1 MQTTDLNTSPNFV
14 AVTSG
19 GPHAW
24 IMLNALRQHFGGFP
38 VILEAGESSSVFWK
52 RRLKLLGRLKVASMM
67 AARVPL
73 KLTKR
78 GTDSLINEM
87 IETHDLQPQPNEKQ
101 AILEVP
107 SVNSDLCRDYLKDLA
122 PKAVFVVS
130 TRMIG
135 KKTLSAIG
143 APFLNYHSGINP
155 AYRGMFG
162 GYFALANGEPEYFG
176 ATMHL
181 VDQGVDTGDIL
192 YQSQVT
198 VDPRDNFHTYLW
210 RIAAGSR
217 DIAVQAMGD
226 ALNSRLR
233 PYRVDLPSHQ
243 YFAPTLGGYLKTG
256 LLRGVW

>member
-1 MQTTDLNTSPNFV
+1 MRTDIV
-14 AVTSG
+14 ALTSG

-24 IMLNALRQHFGGFP
+24 IMINALRDRFGAFP
-38 VILEAGESSSVFWK
+38 VLQESPEPGAVFWR
-52 RRLKLLGRLKVASMM
+52 RRLRLLGRLRVASMM
-67 AARVPL
+67 AARVPM

-78 GTDSLINEM
+78 GTSQVIDELIEQNELRPEPDKNQL
-87 IETHDLQPQPNEKQ
+87 IERVE
-101 AILEVP
+101 
-107 SVNSDLCRDYLKDLA
+107 SVNSDGCRALLRSYA
-122 PKAVFVVS
+122 TKAVFVAS

-135 KKTLSAIG
+135 AKTLDAID

-181 VDQGVDTGDIL
+181 VDHGVDTGDIL
-192 YQSQVT
+192 YQSRVA

-217 DIAVQAMGD
+217 SIVLNAVED
-226 ALNSRLR
+226 ALNDRIK
-233 PYRVDLPSHQ
+233 PYKVDLPSRQ
-243 YFAPTLGGYLKTG
+243 YFAPTLGGYLKAG
-256 LLRGVW
+256 LTRGVW